1 MFFFGLTSVEIVTVL
16 STAPCNSM
24 LSVELNFVFFF
35 FLLTLS
41 KDGTFLC
48 KL

>member
-35 FLLTLS
+35 PADL
-41 KDGTFLC
+41 KQRWHIPM
-48 KL
+48 